1 MSKKSRRRNKRLLA
15 LAGLA
20 GAVALS
26 KRKAK
31 ADLAST
37 EDGKGAGFEKPS
49 IADVSG
55 STKDT
60 SKSNVI
66 AAKPKKVSVPV
77 GKMRGAGTDESA
89 IAGQKTR
96 ADYAKNSR
104 INALNTSEGPPS
116 IDNPYKTKPN
126 PGRRGNFKSGGKV
139 RGCGIAKRGLGRAMK
154 KGKR

>member
-26 KRKAK
+26 RRKAK

-37 EDGKGAGFEKPS
+37 EDGKSAGFSKPN

-55 STKDT
+55 PTKDT
-60 SKSNVI
+60 SKSDVV
-66 AAKPKKVSVPV
+66 AATPKKVSVPV

-96 ADYAKNSR
+96 ADYARNSR
-104 INALNTSEGPPS
+104 INAVNTSEGSPS
-116 IDNPYKTKPN
+116 IDNPYKIKAN
-126 PGRRGNFKSGGKV
+126 PQKRGTFKSGGKV
-139 RGCGIAKRGLGRAMK
+139 KGCGKALRGFGRAMK